1 MLLGGFFGV
10 AVSLKKSPV
19 WSPLI
24 GYKAMKHNGSRREQA
39 CEPQVR
45 FQVIRALGCH
55 MEDPGYSDETVGGM
69 KARIG
74 MKRS

>member
-24 GYKAMKHNGSRREQA
+24 GYKAMKHDGSRREQA
-39 CEPQVR
+39 CKPQVML
-45 FQVIRALGCH
+45 QVTRALALVV
-55 MEDPGYSDETVGGM
+55 TW
-69 KARIG
+69 RIQG
-74 MKRS
+74 IVMRRWEG